1 VTPRRNTTELLVIIS
16 GGGPVGLATAL
27 LLARQGVRSVVLE
40 RNTSPHCGQSRALT
54 VQRDILALFD
64 RLGIVNEILDNGAS
78 WSLGRTYYRDQEI
91 LQLRW
96 PASGED
102 VYPAF
107 VNFPQFRIE
116 ELLHAEAARSGLV
129 EFRHGRTVVG
139 LRQDAASVIVEAEGP
154 AGPERYTGAY
164 LVGADGIG
172 STIRKALRIPYDGWD
187 AEGRFLVADFEV
199 DLPLAVERR
208 LWFDPPFSPGGI
220 VLMHCMGERTWRI
233 DWQIDAD
240 ADEGAELR
248 PERMRERVRNV
259 IGDRP
264 FAVLRANTYTFQQ
277 RRARRF
283 RDGRVFL
290 VGDSAHVV
298 SPFGARGMNSGLEDA
313 ENLAWKL
320 GFVLTGQADPA
331 LLDTYE
337 IERITAA
344 DHHIQVTGETMR
356 FMTPADA
363 AGKAHRD
370 AVLAAAAADPTQAD
384 RIDSGKLYEPHPY
397 TTSPLTLDLDAD
409 GSPRS
414 ARPDDPTRAGVP
426 APDGLCQVSGSSA
439 RTTLRGTT
447 LRRTTLRKTL
457 GGGVSLLVVPAEGGA
472 GNDLA
477 RRLSEVPTPAAVR
490 RRLLT
495 RADTSTQNP
504 PGIDAISDSTG
515 ALVSAYSGP
524 RDRLYL
530 VRPDCYLAVRIELAG
545 PAALAGAVERAL
557 DVLALAPTTRQT
569 CSSTSRTALPPTT

>member
-1 VTPRRNTTELLVIIS
+1 MRVVIDQELPVIIS
-16 GGGPVGLATAL
+16 GGGPVGMATAL
-27 LLARQGVRSVVLE
+27 LLARQGARSVVLE

-64 RLGIVNEILDNGAS
+64 RLGIVNEILDGGAS

-96 PASGED
+96 PARAED

-139 LRQDAASVIVEAEGP
+139 LQQDAASVIVEAKGP
-154 AGPERYTGAY
+154 AGQERYVGAY

-172 STIRKALRIPYDGWD
+172 STIRKELRIPYDGWN

-199 DLPLAVERR
+199 DLPLSVERR

-248 PERMRERVRNV
+248 PERLRERVRNV

-283 RDGRVFL
+283 RNGRVFL

-337 IERITAA
+337 IERISAA

-363 AGKAHRD
+363 EGKARRD
-370 AVLAAAAADPTQAD
+370 AVLEAAAADPTQTD

-397 TTSPLTLDLDAD
+397 TTSPLTLDLEAD

-414 ARPDDPTRAGVP
+414 ARPEDPTRAGVP
-426 APDGLCQVSGSSA
+426 VPDGLCQVSGSSE
-439 RTTLRGTT
+439 
-447 LRRTTLRKTL
+447 RTTLRKTF
-457 GGGVSLLVVPAEGGA
+457 GGRVSLLAVPAEGGA
-472 GNDLA
+472 GHDLA
-477 RRLSEVPTPAAVR
+477 RRLAEVPAPTSVR
-490 RRLLT
+490 RYLLT
-495 RADTSTQNP
+495 RPDTMTGNP
-504 PGIDAISDSTG
+504 PGIDVISDSTG

-524 RDRLYL
+524 RDQLYL
-530 VRPDCYLAVRIELAG
+530 VRPDCYLAVRIELAA
-545 PAALAGAVERAL
+545 PDALANAVERAL
-557 DVLALAPTTRQT
+557 DTFALTHITHQT
-569 CSSTSRTALPPTT
+569 CSSTPRTALPPTPRGDP

>member
-1 VTPRRNTTELLVIIS
+1 MRAVTDQEFPVIIS
-16 GGGPVGLATAL
+16 GGGPVGMATAL
-27 LLARQGVRSVVLE
+27 LLARQGARSVVLE
-40 RNTSPHCGQSRALT
+40 RNTSPHCGQSRAIT

-64 RLGIVNEILDNGAS
+64 RLGIVNEILDGGAS

-91 LQLRW
+91 LRLRW
-96 PASGED
+96 PARDEE
-102 VYPAF
+102 VYSAF

-116 ELLHAEAARSGLV
+116 ELLHAETARSGLV

-139 LRQDAASVIVEAEGP
+139 LRQSATSVIVDAEGP
-154 AGPERYTGAY
+154 AGQERYAGAY

-172 STIRKALRIPYDGWD
+172 SAVRKSLRIPYDGWH

-240 ADEGAELR
+240 VDEGAELR
-248 PERMRERVRNV
+248 PERLRERVRNV

-290 VGDSAHVV
+290 AGDAAHVV

-313 ENLAWKL
+313 ENVAWKL
-320 GFVLTGQADPA
+320 GFVLAGQADPA

-337 IERITAA
+337 TERISAA

-363 AGKAHRD
+363 EGKARRD
-370 AVLAAAAADPTQAD
+370 AVLEAAAADATQTD

-397 TTSPLTLDLDAD
+397 TWSPLTLDLEAD

-414 ARPDDPTRAGVP
+414 ARPEDPTRAGVP
-426 APDGLCQVSGSSA
+426 ALDGLCQVSGSSE
-439 RTTLRGTT
+439 
-447 LRRTTLRKTL
+447 RTTLRKTF
-457 GGGVSLLVVPAEGGA
+457 GGGVSLLVVPTECGA
-472 GNDLA
+472 GHDLA
-477 RRLSEVPTPAAVR
+477 RRLTEVPAPTGVR
-490 RRLLT
+490 RYLLT
-495 RADTSTQNP
+495 RPDTMTGNP
-504 PGIDAISDSTG
+504 PGIDVISDSTG
-515 ALVSAYSGP
+515 ALASAYSGP
-524 RDRLYL
+524 RDQLYL
-530 VRPDCYLAVRIELAG
+530 VRPDCYLAVRIELA
-545 PAALAGAVERAL
+545 AHDALANAVERAL
-557 DVLALAPTTRQT
+557 DTFALTHITHQT
-569 CSSTSRTALPPTT
+569 CSSTPRTALPPTPRGGP

>member
-1 VTPRRNTTELLVIIS
+1 M
-16 GGGPVGLATAL
+16 ATAL

-40 RNTSPHCGQSRALT
+40 RNTSTHCGQSRAIT

-64 RLGIVNEILDNGAS
+64 RLGIVTEILDDGAS
-78 WSLGRTYYRDQEI
+78 WSVGRTYYGDREI
-91 LQLRW
+91 LRLHW
-96 PASGED
+96 PARGEE

-129 EFRHGRTVVG
+129 QFRHGRTVVG
-139 LRQDAASVIVEAEGP
+139 LRQGADSVIVEAEGP
-154 AGPERYTGAY
+154 AGRERHAGAY

-172 STIRKALRIPYDGWD
+172 STTRKALRIPYDGWQ

-233 DWQIDAD
+233 DWQIDACV
-240 ADEGAELR
+240 DEGAELR
-248 PERMRERVRNV
+248 PERLRERVRKV

-283 RDGRVFL
+283 REGRVFL
-290 VGDSAHVV
+290 AGDSAHVV

-320 GFVLTGQADPA
+320 GFVLTGQVDPA

-337 IERITAA
+337 LERISAA
-344 DHHIQVTGETMR
+344 DHHIRVTGETMR

-363 AGKAHRD
+363 EGKARRD
-370 AVLAAAAADPTQAD
+370 AVLEAAAADPTQVD

-397 TTSPLTLDLDAD
+397 TSSPLTLDLDAD

-414 ARPDDPTRAGVP
+414 TRPEDPTRAGVP
-426 APDGLCQVSGSSA
+426 APDGFCEVSGSP
-439 RTTLRGTT
+439 G
-447 LRRTTLRKTL
+447 RTTLRKTL
-457 GGGVSLLVVPAEGGA
+457 GGRVSLLVVPAEGAA
-472 GNDLA
+472 GHDLA
-477 RRLSEVPTPAAVR
+477 RRLAGIPIPTGAR
-490 RRLLT
+490 RHLLT
-495 RADTSTQNP
+495 H
-504 PGIDAISDSTG
+504 PGALAHAPRGIGVISDSTG
-515 ALVSAYSGP
+515 ALVEAYSGP
-524 RDRLYL
+524 RDQLYL
-530 VRPDCYLAVRIELAG
+530 VRPDCYLAVRIELAA
-545 PAALAGAVERAL
+545 PETLTAAAERAL
-557 DVLALAPTTRQT
+557 DVLMPR
-569 CSSTSRTALPPTT
+569 R

>member
-1 VTPRRNTTELLVIIS
+1 MTAQQNTTEFPVIIS
-16 GGGPVGLATAL
+16 GGGPVGMATAL
-27 LLARQGVRSVVLE
+27 LLARQGARSVVLE
-40 RNTSPHCGQSRALT
+40 RNTSTHCGQSRAIT

-64 RLGIVNEILDNGAS
+64 RLGIVNEILDGGAS

-91 LQLRW
+91 LRLRW
-96 PASGED
+96 PARGEE

-116 ELLHAEAARSGLV
+116 ELLHAETARSGLV

-139 LRQDAASVIVEAEGP
+139 LRQGAASVIVEAEGP
-154 AGPERYTGAY
+154 AGQERYTGAY

-172 STIRKALRIPYDGWD
+172 STTREALRIPFDGWP

-220 VLMHCMGERTWRI
+220 VLMHCMGKRTWRI

-240 ADEGAELR
+240 VDEGAVLR
-248 PERMRERVRNV
+248 PERLGERVRNV

-283 RDGRVFL
+283 REGRVFL
-290 VGDSAHVV
+290 AGDSAHVV

-320 GFVLTGQADPA
+320 GFVLTGQVDPA

-337 IERITAA
+337 LERIRAA

-363 AGKAHRD
+363 EGKARRD
-370 AVLAAAAADPTQAD
+370 AVLEAAAADPTRSD

-397 TTSPLTLDLDAD
+397 TASPLTLDLEVD

-414 ARPDDPTRAGVP
+414 ARPEDPTRAGVP
-426 APDGLCQVSGSSA
+426 APDGFCQVSGSS
-439 RTTLRGTT
+439 G
-447 LRRTTLRKTL
+447 RTTLRKAL
-457 GGGVSLLVVPAEGGA
+457 GGAVSLLVAPAEGGA
-472 GNDLA
+472 GHDLA
-477 RRLSEVPTPAAVR
+477 QRLARVPTPTGVR
-490 RRLLT
+490 RHLLT
-495 RADTSTQNP
+495 RPGTTTQVP
-504 PGIDAISDSTG
+504 RGVDVISDSTG
-515 ALVSAYSGP
+515 ALVRAYTGP

-530 VRPDCYLAVRIELAG
+530 VRPDCYIAVRIELAA
-545 PAALAGAVERAL
+545 PDALAGAAERAL
-557 DVLALAPTTRQT
+557 DILMPRMQ
-569 CSSTSRTALPPTT
+569 RIQR

>member
-1 VTPRRNTTELLVIIS
+1 
-16 GGGPVGLATAL
+16 
-27 LLARQGVRSVVLE
+27 
-40 RNTSPHCGQSRALT
+40 
-54 VQRDILALFD
+54 
-64 RLGIVNEILDNGAS
+64 
-78 WSLGRTYYRDQEI
+78 
-91 LQLRW
+91 
-96 PASGED
+96 
-102 VYPAF
+102 

-116 ELLHAEAARSGLV
+116 ELLHAETARSGLV

-139 LRQDAASVIVEAEGP
+139 LRQGAASVIVEAKGP
-154 AGPERYTGAY
+154 AGQERYAGAY

-172 STIRKALRIPYDGWD
+172 STIRKALRIPYDGWH

-248 PERMRERVRNV
+248 PERLTERVRNV

-290 VGDSAHVV
+290 AGDSAHVV

-320 GFVLTGQADPA
+320 GFVLTGQGDPA

-337 IERITAA
+337 IERISAA

-363 AGKAHRD
+363 EGKARRD
-370 AVLAAAAADPTQAD
+370 AVLEAAAADPTRTG

-397 TTSPLTLDLDAD
+397 TRSPLTLDLEAD
-409 GSPRS
+409 GGPRS
-414 ARPDDPTRAGVP
+414 ARPEDPTRAGVP
-426 APDGLCQVSGSSA
+426 APDGLCRVSGSA
-439 RTTLRGTT
+439 
-447 LRRTTLRKTL
+447 RRTTLRKTL
-457 GGGVSLLVVPAEGGA
+457 GGGVSLLAVPAEGDA
-472 GNDLA
+472 GHDLA
-477 RRLSEVPTPAAVR
+477 RRLAEVPTPTGVR
-490 RRLLT
+490 RHLLT
-495 RADTSTQNP
+495 RPDTMTGNP
-504 PGIDAISDSTG
+504 PGIDVISDSTG

-530 VRPDCYLAVRIELAG
+530 VRPDCYLAVRIELAA
-545 PAALAGAVERAL
+545 PDALAIAVERAL
-557 DVLALAPTTRQT
+557 DILTPRMQHIQG
-569 CSSTSRTALPPTT
+569 

>member
-1 VTPRRNTTELLVIIS
+1 VTPRQNTIEFPVIIC
-16 GGGPVGLATAL
+16 GGGPVGMATAL

-40 RNTSPHCGQSRALT
+40 RNTNPHCGQSRALT

-64 RLGIVNEILDNGAS
+64 RLGIVNEILDTGAS

-96 PASGED
+96 PTRDED
-102 VYPAF
+102 IYPAF

-129 EFRHGRTVVG
+129 EFRHGRTVIG
-139 LRQDAASVIVEAEGP
+139 LRQDATSVIVEATGP
-154 AGPERYTGAY
+154 TGQERHTGAY

-172 STIRKALRIPYDGWD
+172 STIRKTLQIPYNGWN

-220 VLMHCMGERTWRI
+220 VLMHCMGKHTWRI
-233 DWQIDAD
+233 DWQIDTD
-240 ADEGAELR
+240 ADESAELQ
-248 PERMRERVRNV
+248 PERMTERVRNV

-264 FAVLRANTYTFQQ
+264 FTVLRANTYTFQQ
-277 RRARRF
+277 RRAKRF
-283 RDGRVFL
+283 RDRRVFL

-344 DHHIQVTGETMR
+344 DHHLQVTGNTMR

-363 AGKAHRD
+363 EGKARRD
-370 AVLAAAAADPTQAD
+370 AVLEAAATDPTQTD

-414 ARPDDPTRAGVP
+414 TRPDDPTRAGVP

-439 RTTLRGTT
+439 RTTLR
-447 LRRTTLRKTL
+447 RTTLRKTL
-457 GGGVSLLVVPAEGGA
+457 GGRVSLLVVPAQDSA
-472 GNDLA
+472 GHDLA
-477 RRLSEVPTPAAVR
+477 QRLAEVPTPTGVR
-490 RRLLT
+490 RHLLT
-495 RADTSTQNP
+495 RSDTTTQNP
-504 PGIDAISDSTG
+504 RGIDVISDSTG
-515 ALVSAYSGP
+515 TIVSAYSGP
-524 RDRLYL
+524 HDQLYL
-530 VRPDCYLAVRIELAG
+530 VRPDCYLAARIKLAD
-545 PAALAGAVERAL
+545 PDALAGAVERAL
-557 DVLALAPTTRQT
+557 DTFALTR
-569 CSSTSRTALPPTT
+569 PPRAAARRARRAW

>member
-1 VTPRRNTTELLVIIS
+1 VTPQQDTTEFPVIIS
-16 GGGPVGLATAL
+16 GGGPVGMATAL

-40 RNTSPHCGQSRALT
+40 RNTSPHCGQSRAIT

-64 RLGIVNEILDNGAS
+64 RLGIVNEILDGGAS

-91 LQLRW
+91 LRLRW
-96 PASGED
+96 PARGDE

-116 ELLHAEAARSGLV
+116 ELLHAETARSGLV

-139 LRQDAASVIVEAEGP
+139 LRQGPASVIVEAEGP
-154 AGPERYTGAY
+154 SGQERYAGAY
-164 LVGADGIG
+164 LVVADGIG
-172 STIRKALRIPYDGWD
+172 SAIRKALRIPYDGWH

-208 LWFDPPFSPGGI
+208 LWFDPPFHPGGI

-248 PERMRERVRNV
+248 PERMGERVRNV
-259 IGDRP
+259 IGDHP

-283 RDGRVFL
+283 REGRVFL
-290 VGDSAHVV
+290 AGDSAHVV

-320 GFVLTGQADPA
+320 GFVLTGRADPA

-337 IERITAA
+337 IERISAA

-363 AGKAHRD
+363 EGKARRD
-370 AVLAAAAADPTQAD
+370 AVLEAAASDPTQTD

-409 GSPRS
+409 GNPRS

-426 APDGLCQVSGSSA
+426 APDGFCHVSGSSG
-439 RTTLRGTT
+439 RTTLRN
-447 LRRTTLRKTL
+447 TL
-457 GGGVSLLVVPAEGGA
+457 GGGVSLLVVSAEGGRCH
-472 GNDLA
+472 DLA
-477 RRLSEVPTPAAVR
+477 RRLADVPTPTGVR
-490 RRLLT
+490 RHMLT
-495 RADTSTQNP
+495 RSDTTTRNP
-504 PGIDAISDSTG
+504 PGIDVISDSTG
-515 ALVSAYSGP
+515 ALVSAFSGP
-524 RDRLYL
+524 RDRLCL
-530 VRPDCYLAVRIELAG
+530 VRPDCYLAVRIELAA
-545 PAALAGAVERAL
+545 PHALAGAVERAL
-557 DVLALAPTTRQT
+557 DALALTHTTRQA
-569 CSSTSRTALPPTT
+569 CSSNPRTALPPTT

>member
-1 VTPRRNTTELLVIIS
+1 MRMRAVTDQEFPVIIS
-16 GGGPVGLATAL
+16 GGGPVGMATAL

-40 RNTSPHCGQSRALT
+40 RNTSAHCGQSRAIT

-64 RLGIVNEILDNGAS
+64 RLGIVNEILDGGAS

-91 LQLRW
+91 LRLRW
-96 PASGED
+96 PTRGDEI
-102 VYPAF
+102 YPAF

-116 ELLHAEAARSGLV
+116 ELLHAETARSGLV

-139 LRQDAASVIVEAEGP
+139 LRQSAASVIVDAKGP
-154 AGPERYTGAY
+154 AGQERYAGAY

-172 STIRKALRIPYDGWD
+172 SAVRKALRIPYDGRH

-248 PERMRERVRNV
+248 PERLGERVRSV

-290 VGDSAHVV
+290 AGDAAHVV

-320 GFVLTGQADPA
+320 GFVLAGQADPV

-337 IERITAA
+337 IERISAA
-344 DHHIQVTGETMR
+344 DHHIRVTGETMR

-363 AGKAHRD
+363 EGRARRD
-370 AVLAAAAADPTQAD
+370 AVLEAAAADPTQTD

-397 TTSPLTLDLDAD
+397 ASSPLTLDL
-409 GSPRS
+409 
-414 ARPDDPTRAGVP
+414 
-426 APDGLCQVSGSSA
+426 DGLCQVSGSSE
-439 RTTLRGTT
+439 
-447 LRRTTLRKTL
+447 RTTLRKTF

-472 GNDLA
+472 GHDLTK
-477 RRLSEVPTPAAVR
+477 RLAEVAAPIGVR
-490 RRLLT
+490 RHLLT
-495 RADTSTQNP
+495 RPDMTTGNP
-504 PGIDAISDSTG
+504 PGIDVISDSTG
-515 ALVSAYSGP
+515 ALVCAYSGP
-524 RDRLYL
+524 HDQLYL
-530 VRPDCYLAVRIELAG
+530 VRPDCYLAVRIELAA
-545 PAALAGAVERAL
+545 PDALANAVERAL
-557 DVLALAPTTRQT
+557 DTFALTHITHQT
-569 CSSTSRTALPPTT
+569 CSSTPRTALPPTPRGGP